1 MAPVLAADRVAE
13 DDLGVASYFEVHVRR
28 DERWMID
35 CTSPTAAE
43 ALTEA
48 EDIVR
53 RGDVMAVKVVNERY
67 NPRTDQSAGRVI
79 FKLEKPERKKRN
91 GAMRMIASP
100 RVVSAAPPVVSAPPV
115 AVAVA
120 EAATPAAAAGL
131 AATPPSPGE
140 PPRGHRPSDA
150 RGTPS
155 PTAPWL
161 LFAWASL
168 ALALGAS
175 ALFVFLLVIG

>member
-1 MAPVLAADRVAE
+1 MAPMLAADRVAE

-43 ALTEA
+43 AMIEA

-53 RGDVMAVKVVNERY
+53 RSDVMAVKVVNERY

-79 FKLEKPERKKRN
+79 FKLEKPERKKRG
-91 GAMRMIASP
+91 GANRMIAAP
-100 RVVSAAPPVVSAPPV
+100 RVMSVAPPVVAAAPLV
-115 AVAVA
+115 ADAM
-120 EAATPAAAAGL
+120 PAAAPDL
-131 AATPPSPGE
+131 APATPPRAERARARPPPG
-140 PPRGHRPSDA
+140 A
-150 RGTPS
+150 RGTPSS

-175 ALFVFLLVIG
+175 ALFVLLLVIG

>member
-1 MAPVLAADRVAE
+1 MAPVLVADRAAE

-35 CTSPTAAE
+35 CTSATAAE

-53 RGDVMAVKVVNERY
+53 RGDVTGVKVVNERY

-79 FKLEKPERKKRN
+79 FKFEKPERKKR
-91 GAMRMIASP
+91 GGTVRMIAAP
-100 RVVSAAPPVVSAPPV
+100 RVVPAARPVAPGAPDVDAAISAAAPDP
-115 AVAVA
+115 AP
-120 EAATPAAAAGL
+120 ATP
-131 AATPPSPGE
+131 SPDDL
-140 PPRGHRPSDA
+140 PRGRPPPGA

-155 PTAPWL
+155 SSTAPWL

-175 ALFVFLLVIG
+175 ALFVLLLVIG